1 MSFSATA
8 LKEKARELGFNMVG
22 ITPATPSPT
31 LAAYRQWVEAGMHS
45 TMQFMARSDRQER
58 REDLNKILPG
68 AASIV
73 MVGLDYRTAAISE
86 DILKDP
92 TRGRIAS
99 YAWGVDYHD
108 LMTPRLEELAAW
120 MQSSAG
126 TGSNRVYVDTGAV
139 LERSHAQ
146 QAGMGFIGKNTMLIH
161 PRRGSYFFLGEII
174 SSIEFDNY
182 DEAHRESMCG
192 KCSRCMD
199 ACPTDAFPKPH
210 VLDARLCISYHTI
223 ENRGWIDRK
232 LRPKFGNWVFGCD
245 ICQEVCPFQRFSPLT
260 NEADFLPMDENHAAP
275 LLSTLLTLDE
285 DSFQAIYAD
294 SPVERIKRVGI
305 VRNALIAAGNSRDKQ
320 FIPYIIPLMYDAEP
334 LVRGHA
340 AWALLQV
347 MKLGALKQLYDL
359 YGREDDAEVR
369 AELEAITPK

>member
-8 LKEKARELGFNMVG
+8 LKEKAQSLGFNLVG
-22 ITPATPSPT
+22 ITSAVPSPT
-31 LAAYRQWVEAGMHS
+31 LAAYHQWVEAGMHS
-45 TMQFMARSDRQER
+45 TMQFMARPDRQER
-58 REDLNKILPG
+58 REDLNKIVQG
-68 AASIV
+68 ATSIV

-86 DILKDP
+86 DVLKDP

-120 MQSSAG
+120 MQSQAG

-174 SSIEFDNY
+174 SSIEFDSY
-182 DEAHRESMCG
+182 DEAYQETMCG
-192 KCSRCMD
+192 KCTRCMD

-232 LRPKFGNWVFGCD
+232 LRSKFGNWVFGCD
-245 ICQEVCPFQRFSPLT
+245 ICQEVCPFQRFSPIT
-260 NEADFLPMDENHAAP
+260 YEADFLPIDENRAAP

-285 DSFQAIYAD
+285 DSFQAIYAG
-294 SPVERIKRVGI
+294 SPVERIKRPGM

>member
-1 MSFSATA
+1 MSFSANA

-22 ITPATPSPT
+22 ITPAVPSPT

-45 TMQFMARSDRQER
+45 TMQFMSRPDRQER
-58 REDLNKILPG
+58 REDLNRIVQG
-68 AASIV
+68 AASII

-86 DILKDP
+86 DLLTDP

-108 LMTPRLEELAAW
+108 LMTPSLEELAAW
-120 MQSSAG
+120 INAQ
-126 TGSNRVYVDTGAV
+126 TGGNQKVYVDTGAV

-161 PRRGSYFFLGEII
+161 PKRGSYFFLGEII
-174 SSIEFDNY
+174 SSIEFDEY
-182 DEAHRESMCG
+182 DEAHRENMCG
-192 KCSRCMD
+192 KCTRCMD

-232 LRPKFGNWVFGCD
+232 LRSKFGNWVFGCD
-245 ICQEVCPFQRFSPLT
+245 ICQEVCPFQRFSPIT
-260 NEADFLPMDENHAAP
+260 NEADFLPMDENRAAP
-275 LLSTLLTLDE
+275 HLATLLTMDE
-285 DSFQAIYAD
+285 DTFQSIYAG
-294 SPVERIKRVGI
+294 SPVERIKRVGM
-305 VRNALIAAGNSRDKQ
+305 VRNAVIAAGNSKDKQ
-320 FIPYIIPLMYDAEP
+320 FIPYVIPLLYDAEP

-340 AWALLQV
+340 AWALLQI
-347 MKLGALKQLYDL
+347 MKLGALKQLYDMDA
-359 YGREDDAEVR
+359 REDDPEVK
-369 AELEAITPK
+369 AELAAITPK